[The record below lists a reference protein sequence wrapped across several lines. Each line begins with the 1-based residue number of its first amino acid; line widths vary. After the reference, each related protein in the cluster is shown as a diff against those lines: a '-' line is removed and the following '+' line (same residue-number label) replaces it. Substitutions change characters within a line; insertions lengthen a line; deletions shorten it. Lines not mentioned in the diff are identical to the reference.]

1 MEGVLLDTCFKHWTQ
16 GLSADCILPSILT
29 TRRILIA
36 EQKTNPVCSDTEHSL
51 VTRKKKTVVSTLN
64 PPLPPPPKNTNK
76 QKAMP
81 DQLVTRIFFFSLHFV
96 RLYCFVPYI
105 YIFHKDGYDS
115 SIVWLSTTQIYVS
128 IKVDITTIFDS

>member
-64 PPLPPPPKNTNK
+64 PPLPSPPKNTNK

-81 DQLVTRIFFFSLHFV
+81 DQLFFFSLHFV
-96 RLYCFVPYI
+96 CIVLYP
-105 YIFHKDGYDS
+105 IF
-115 SIVWLSTTQIYVS
+115 TFF
-128 IKVDITTIFDS
+128 IKMDMTAVLYG